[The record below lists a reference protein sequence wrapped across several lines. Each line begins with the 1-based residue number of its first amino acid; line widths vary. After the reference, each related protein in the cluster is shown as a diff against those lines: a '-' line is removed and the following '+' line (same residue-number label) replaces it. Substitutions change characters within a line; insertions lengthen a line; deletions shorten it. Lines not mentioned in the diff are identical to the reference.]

1 MAFVCCKES
10 WDMKDDRSWA
20 EEERRQ
26 KARRYKGKLSLVIS
40 FSHTH
45 THEGGK
51 VDLMEDFSGSHT
63 SKHRTEGQGGRREE
77 AR

>member
-1 MAFVCCKES
+1 
-10 WDMKDDRSWA
+10 MKDDRSWA

-45 THEGGK
+45 THVRVEKSTSWRTLAALTPLNIEQRGREGGERRH
-51 VDLMEDFSGSHT
+51 DRT
-63 SKHRTEGQGGRREE
+63 SR
-77 AR
+77 